1 MTNSKFSAFIALFAF
16 TYLATIIAEPLAA
29 QENTAPAEEDFSIQF
44 IEVEGSQRVEA
55 DTVRSYMILKPGMT
69 ADPVSLDQSL
79 KSMFASGLFADVTI
93 RRERGGLIVTVVEN
107 PIVNRVIFE
116 GNDKLDDDDLYEESS
131 LRPRQVYTR
140 SKIQNDVEKFVELY
154 RRSGRFSAK
163 VEPKVI
169 QLPQNR
175 VDVVFEIEEGE
186 TTRVRSI
193 NFIGNKR
200 FDDDRLR
207 EEISTQE
214 SRWWRFLSSNDKYD
228 PDRIAYDSDL
238 LRRFYLSKGYA
249 DFRVISSFAELTRDG
264 KKFFVT
270 FNVEEGEKYEFGE
283 SVIDTK
289 LKDVNIQEL
298 EQLIRHATGR
308 VYNSKK
314 VDDTVDDLTE
324 ALGAKGYAFA
334 DVRPRVRRNRKDL
347 IVNITYRIEE
357 GPRVY
362 VERINVNNNVRTQD
376 RVIRRE
382 MYLREGDA
390 FNRALLNK
398 SERNIKALNFFG
410 EVEIT
415 ETPGDD
421 EDSVVL
427 DIDVEE
433 QSTGELAFGI
443 GYSSVEDLSTQFS
456 IVERNLLGRGQ
467 LLSLSTSISSQR
479 TFLNLRF
486 AEPYFLNRDLF
497 GSVDVFRTTTDYDT
511 EAALETSETG
521 LGGSIGF
528 PVAEDARLNIF
539 VRLSENELINDA
551 YTPQFGAY
559 LRPFTELKAQLG
571 YTYTIDKRDD
581 VIDPTE
587 GWDFIFSQ
595 NIATPL
601 GDVTYIRST
610 IVADYYK
617 PFFEEW
623 VFHAKL
629 SGGIIGDYEKEGIS
643 YNDNFFVGGSIIRGF
658 KRSGVGPRDLQ
669 TDYVLGAKQY
679 LVGTLEAKVPLGI
692 PKDFGIKTYI
702 FTDFGV
708 IGKTDVEA
716 TNVRDDSAFRAS
728 YGLTFNWKSPFGPVR
743 FDLARPLAEEEYD
756 RAQFFRF
763 TAGTRF

>member
-69 ADPVSLDQSL
+69 ADPVLLDQSL

-270 FNVEEGEKYEFGE
+270 FNVEEGEKYEFGD

-298 EQLIRHATGR
+298 EQLIRHETGR

-347 IVNITYRIEE
+347 IVNITYRIQE

-479 TFLNLRF
+479 TFLNLK
-486 AEPYFLNRDLF
+486 
-497 GSVDVFRTTTDYDT
+497 
-511 EAALETSETG
+511 
-521 LGGSIGF
+521 IC
-528 PVAEDARLNIF
+528 
-539 VRLSENELINDA
+539 
-551 YTPQFGAY
+551 
-559 LRPFTELKAQLG
+559 
-571 YTYTIDKRDD
+571 
-581 VIDPTE
+581 
-587 GWDFIFSQ
+587 
-595 NIATPL
+595 
-601 GDVTYIRST
+601 
-610 IVADYYK
+610 
-617 PFFEEW
+617 
-623 VFHAKL
+623 
-629 SGGIIGDYEKEGIS
+629 
-643 YNDNFFVGGSIIRGF
+643 
-658 KRSGVGPRDLQ
+658 
-669 TDYVLGAKQY
+669 
-679 LVGTLEAKVPLGI
+679 
-692 PKDFGIKTYI
+692 
-702 FTDFGV
+702 
-708 IGKTDVEA
+708 
-716 TNVRDDSAFRAS
+716 
-728 YGLTFNWKSPFGPVR
+728 
-743 FDLARPLAEEEYD
+743 
-756 RAQFFRF
+756 
-763 TAGTRF
+763 

>member
-1 MTNSKFSAFIALFAF
+1 MTNSKFSAFIALIAF
-16 TYLATIIAEPLAA
+16 TFLATLLAEPLAA
-29 QENTAPAEEDFSIQF
+29 QEDTTQAIDDLRIQF

-55 DTVRSYMILKPGMT
+55 ETVRSYMILKPGMN
-69 ADPVSLDQSL
+69 ADPVLLDQSL

-193 NFIGNKR
+193 NFIGNER

-264 KKFFVT
+264 KEFFVT
-270 FNVEEGEKYEFGE
+270 FNVEEGDKYQFGE
-283 SVIDTK
+283 SVIDTS
-289 LKDVNIQEL
+289 LKDVNIKEL
-298 EQLIRHATGR
+298 EQLIRHSVGR

-324 ALGAKGYAFA
+324 VLGSKGYAFA

-347 IVNITYRIEE
+347 IVNITYRVEE

-376 RVIRRE
+376 RVVRRE

-398 SERNIKALNFFG
+398 SERNIKGLNFFG

-421 EDSVVL
+421 EDSVIL

-443 GYSSVEDLSTQFS
+443 GYSSVENLSTQFS

-497 GSVDVFRTTTDYDT
+497 GSIDLFRTTSDYDT

-521 LGGSIGF
+521 IGGSIGF
-528 PVAEDARLNIF
+528 PVGEDARLNVF

-551 YTPQFGAY
+551 YTPAFGAY
-559 LRPFTELKAQLG
+559 LRPFTEFKAQLG
-571 YTYTIDKRDD
+571 YSYTIDKRDD

-595 NIATPL
+595 NVATPL
-601 GDVTYIRST
+601 GDVTYLRT
-610 IVADYYK
+610 TLVADYYR

-629 SGGIIGDYEKEGIS
+629 SGGLIEDYEDEGVS

-658 KRSGVGPRDLQ
+658 KRSGIGPRDLQ

-679 LVGTLEAKVPLGI
+679 LVGTLETKVPLGI

-708 IGKTDVEA
+708 IGDTDVVA
-716 TNVRDDSAFRAS
+716 TDVRDELAFRAS

-743 FDLARPLAEEEYD
+743 FDLARPIAEEEYD